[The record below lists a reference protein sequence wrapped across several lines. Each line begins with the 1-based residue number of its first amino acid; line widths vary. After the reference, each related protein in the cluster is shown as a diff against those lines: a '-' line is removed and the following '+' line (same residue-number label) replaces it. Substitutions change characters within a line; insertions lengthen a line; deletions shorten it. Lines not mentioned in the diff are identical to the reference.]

1 MLKIHLQVTK
11 HIVGLLG
18 KLSLRL
24 QALPPFPNSL
34 ETQLMVLPIKCFIGH
49 KDTLVKDLKII
60 RGFTDSLDRLMAS
73 GVKTG
78 VTELLDAVSTSSPAR
93 AESAV

>member
-1 MLKIHLQVTK
+1 
-11 HIVGLLG
+11 
-18 KLSLRL
+18 
-24 QALPPFPNSL
+24 
-34 ETQLMVLPIKCFIGH
+34 MVLPIKCFIGH
-49 KDTLVKDLKII
+49 KDTLVQDLEII

>member
-1 MLKIHLQVTK
+1 MTK

-24 QALPPFPNSL
+24 QALPLFPNSL

-49 KDTLVKDLKII
+49 KDTLVQDLKII

-73 GVKTG
+73 GEKTG
-78 VTELLDAVSTSSPAR
+78 VTELLDAVSTSLPAR
-93 AESAV
+93 AGSAV